1 MSLIKGMVSGVIGAI
16 IFIIFLFILDIGVMV
31 SILAGIIS
39 FAATLLIFH
48 SLSSKTVEL
57 ELQYVHDEYYQNI
70 LNEGYEKL
78 KYIQSEVGNIKNQGI
93 QKDGN
98 EILEICGSIFKNLEE
113 NPTDIKAIRQF
124 FTYYLDAML
133 TIFQKYNQIA
143 KSGIKGEKQDEIN
156 VQMTQNLGMVKEL
169 LHSKLRKLFEDD
181 FMDLDTELQTL
192 NKMMEM
198 EGIRS

>member
-1 MSLIKGMVSGVIGAI
+1 MSLINGMVSGVIGAI
-16 IFIIFLFILDIGVMV
+16 IFIIFLFILDIGMVV

-48 SLSSKTVEL
+48 SLTSKSIEL
-57 ELQYVHDEYYQNI
+57 EIESVHDEYYQTI

-78 KYIQSEVGNIKNQGI
+78 KSIQTEVDNIKNQVI

-98 EILEICGSIFKNLEE
+98 EILEICESIFKNLEE
-113 NPTDIKAIRQF
+113 NPRDIKAIRQF
-124 FTYYLDAML
+124 FTYYLDALL

-143 KSGIKGEKQDEIN
+143 KSGVKGEKQDQIHE
-156 VQMTQNLGMVKEL
+156 QMTHNLGMVKDL
-169 LHSKLRKLFEDD
+169 LHSQLKKLLEDH

>member
-16 IFIIFLFILDIGVMV
+16 IFIIFLFILDIGMVV

-48 SLSSKTVEL
+48 SLTSKTIEL
-57 ELQYVHDEYYQNI
+57 EMESVHDEYYQTI

-78 KYIQSEVGNIKNQGI
+78 KSIQSEVGNIKNQGI
-93 QKDGN
+93 QKDGI
-98 EILEICGSIFKNLEE
+98 EILEICESIFKNLEE
-113 NPTDIKAIRQF
+113 NPTDIKVIRQF
-124 FTYYLDAML
+124 FTYYLDALL

-143 KSGIKGEKQDEIN
+143 KSGMKGEKQDQIHE
-156 VQMTQNLGMVKEL
+156 QMTQNLGMVKEL
-169 LHSKLRKLFEDD
+169 LHSKLKKLFEDD